1 MLIPFDHV
9 VLSAVGKAY
18 RLLQGKLA
26 VGDALG
32 VSQELH
38 HLMPD
43 CRTPN
48 PLSWEKAYAS
58 VAGSY
63 IFLSDGIIPPLGDL
77 GAVLRNPRTA
87 IALNDDFVF
96 FIVVDGRDRL
106 HSQGMSMAELGVFAK
121 TRLGAVSGIALDG
134 GGSST
139 MVVNGQVV
147 NNPNAELD
155 NPDLLAT
162 PSPAAATVSKIE
174 RVVANGMLMVVVQP
188 EGRSDR
194 FQAGQAVSIIDTGQV
209 NLRLGPGTN
218 YAPLG
223 VASPG
228 RRGVILEHPLNGVLA
243 KGYYWWKID
252 FDGLVGWVNQDSLG

>member
-1 MLIPFDHV
+1 
-9 VLSAVGKAY
+9 
-18 RLLQGKLA
+18 
-26 VGDALG
+26 
-32 VSQELH
+32 
-38 HLMPD
+38 MPD

-48 PLSWEKAYAS
+48 PLSWEQAYTS
-58 VAGSY
+58 VAGSF
-63 IFLSDGIIPPLGDL
+63 IFLSGGVILPLDDL

-87 IALNDDFVF
+87 IALNENYIYFM
-96 FIVVDGRDRL
+96 VVDGRDSLRSL
-106 HSQGMSMAELGVFAK
+106 GMSMAELGVFAK

-155 NPDLLAT
+155 KPAPSVA
-162 PSPAAATVSKIE
+162 PSPGASTVSKIE

-188 EGRSDR
+188 KEQSKS
-194 FQAGQAVSIIDTGQV
+194 FQAGRAVSIIDTGEV

-223 VASPG
+223 VVSPG
-228 RRGVILEHPLNGVLA
+228 SRGVVLEHPLNGVLA

-252 FDGLVGWVNQDSLG
+252 FGGLVGWVNQDSLG